1 LEHVDTELEEFLS
14 WADTFVELA
23 DEVDFD
29 DITGEGTE
37 ISRGVVVVDLNA
49 LELTLDLTGVDVVV
63 SYFLRNEVTSP
74 HSHTVVVNSDELVV
88 SVVEELDLVSNVHA
102 DGVAAHSLT
111 SLNLPDDEV
120 VVVLTSEGSQVL
132 LVLREAE

>member
-1 LEHVDTELEEFLS
+1 MEELLS

-29 DITGEGTE
+29 DITCEGTE
-37 ISRGVVVVDLNA
+37 VSRGVVVVDLNA

-63 SYFLRNEVTSP
+63 SHFLRNEVTSP

-88 SVVEELDLVSNVHA
+88 SVVEELNLVGDVRANSVSAN
-102 DGVAAHSLT
+102 SLARF
-111 SLNLPDDEV
+111 NFPNH
-120 VVVLTSEGSQVL
+120 
-132 LVLREAE
+132 